1 MKRLL
6 TLFALLCVIL
16 PYSAFTAPQNIIVMI
31 SDGCGFEHVRS
42 AEYYRVGQDSTAVFQ
57 SFPVR
62 LAACTW
68 SLSGAPYNPDV
79 FRHNAEAVLKRPT
92 DSAAAATA
100 LATGR
105 RTLNGSLGV
114 DGNGTP
120 CKNITE
126 RAYDLGKATG
136 VVTTVQFIDATPA
149 GFTIHASNRRD
160 YTDIGR
166 EMLCDS
172 HLRVCMGCG
181 NPAYVAADSTAY
193 VEKDFLYV
201 GGRETW
207 NRVLAR
213 EAMSDCDN
221 DGENDAW
228 TPVFSREAFQRLATS
243 PAPRR
248 LLGVPR
254 TGKGL
259 QQLRPGN
266 EFAAAYAVPFTPGV
280 PTLAELTRAALNTLD
295 DDPDGFFLMVEGGA
309 VDRASHENSAGR
321 MIEEQIDFVAAV
333 DAVVDWVE
341 AHGGWER
348 TLVVVTADHETGC
361 LSGPGSACEGE
372 NVKLQPVEN
381 RGQGHM
387 PGIMWFSG
395 NHSNNLVPFYAKG
408 PGAEEFAGNLAGR
421 DPVRGDYIENIS
433 IGLTLHR
440 LWGGQ

>member
-1 MKRLL
+1 
-6 TLFALLCVIL
+6 
-16 PYSAFTAPQNIIVMI
+16 
-31 SDGCGFEHVRS
+31 
-42 AEYYRVGQDSTAVFQ
+42 
-57 SFPVR
+57 
-62 LAACTW
+62 
-68 SLSGAPYNPDV
+68 
-79 FRHNAEAVLKRPT
+79 
-92 DSAAAATA
+92 
-100 LATGR
+100 
-105 RTLNGSLGV
+105 
-114 DGNGTP
+114 
-120 CKNITE
+120 
-126 RAYDLGKATG
+126 
-136 VVTTVQFIDATPA
+136 
-149 GFTIHASNRRD
+149 
-160 YTDIGR
+160 
-166 EMLCDS
+166 
-172 HLRVCMGCG
+172 
-181 NPAYVAADSTAY
+181 
-193 VEKDFLYV
+193 
-201 GGRETW
+201 
-207 NRVLAR
+207 
-213 EAMSDCDN
+213 
-221 DGENDAW
+221 
-228 TPVFSREAFQRLATS
+228 
-243 PAPRR
+243 
-248 LLGVPR
+248 VPR

-266 EFAAAYAVPFTPGV
+266 EFADAYAVPFTPGV